1 MIKNIHR
8 RGRRERRERIR
19 QPARKQALSSS
30 LAPDSIVSVISMAFY
45 FDVRHTLK
53 QA

>member
-19 QPARKQALSSS
+19 QPAKKQALSSS
-30 LAPDSIVSVISMAFY
+30 LAPDSIVSAISMAKESSVLMR
-45 FDVRHTLK
+45 DTP
-53 QA
+53 